1 MYALTDLNTHSE
13 RQLPLTTGL
22 VICVVGDTQQVFRGN
37 SNSLSRSNFTFETD
51 TSLRPGMLLQIKLDI
66 AAGISYGLQAMVK
79 VLTISPIA
87 GSNAYQ
93 INSAIEEM
101 ALKI

>member
-1 MYALTDLNTHSE
+1 MHASTDLNSHSD

-22 VICVVGDTQQVFRGN
+22 VISVVGDAEHPFRGN

-93 INSAIEEM
+93 VSSAIEEM